1 MFTLA
6 KLVFKSY
13 MPKQLEKGMWFVSK
27 QKDVVYGQVYE
38 YLQLHE
44 LTHIPQDMESYIA
57 FNGAPVEPYIVMP
70 TQNKDD
76 KEEILATPDQIGW
89 WDQGDTS
96 DDLED
101 LTVQIINA
109 YVYGE
114 DGENGDIALEVFD
127 SEDEEGIHRNV
138 VFFHNKVTI
147 RHVSFVDEHEYED
160 DDDDDDYPTEHP
172 DDYEDWDEMDDL
184 TEYDP
189 EPNDADHETE

>member
-1 MFTLA
+1 
-6 KLVFKSY
+6 
-13 MPKQLEKGMWFVSK
+13 
-27 QKDVVYGQVYE
+27 
-38 YLQLHE
+38 
-44 LTHIPQDMESYIA
+44 
-57 FNGAPVEPYIVMP
+57 
-70 TQNKDD
+70 
-76 KEEILATPDQIGW
+76 
-89 WDQGDTS
+89 
-96 DDLED
+96 LED

-160 DDDDDDYPTEHP
+160 DEDDEDYPTEHP

>member
-13 MPKQLEKGMWFVSK
+13 MPLKLEKGMWFKKEHS
-27 QKDVVYGQVYE
+27 DVLLGRVYNYFTIYE
-38 YLQLHE
+38 LKELPNDMHE
-44 LTHIPQDMESYIA
+44 YMSM
-57 FNGAPVEPYIVMP
+57 NGAPVEPYIVMP

-89 WDQGDTS
+89 WDQGDTA

-101 LTVQIINA
+101 ITVEIINA

-147 RHVSFVDEHEYED
+147 RHVTFVDEHEY
-160 DDDDDDYPTEHP
+160 DDDDDYE
-172 DDYEDWDEMDDL
+172 DDLYDGDIYEDDL
-184 TEYDP
+184 TDNDP